1 MKKNKFTKFFT
12 IILAIFIIGGL
23 TACATQPATTSQDE
37 PVIQEEEVEAP
48 QAEEAEESGPV
59 TVTIATPID
68 PESLDPAFDTSIKA
82 ISVMSQVYDRLIWRD
97 QNGEFQPALAASWEF
112 IDPTT
117 LELKLR
123 EGVLFHDGGE
133 FTADDVVFTFGRLL
147 DEANPLPLS
156 SYVAGSIVSVDK
168 IDDYTVRIITP
179 APRALLIAEIFRIAI
194 ISKDA
199 VEAAGDS
206 YGQNPVG
213 TGPFRLVQWNRNESI
228 VFEAFDDYWQG
239 RSDIDQVVFKIIP
252 DDFARYAALQAGEV
266 DIISNLP
273 PERIDEVESDPDL
286 KVGMVHSAR
295 NMFVGMNTW
304 EPPFDNPLVRQAM
317 NYAVDVQLIIDTIF
331 DGHAYL
337 NRNIC
342 GQVTTG
348 YDPDVATY
356 TYDPAKALELLA
368 EAGYSDGFEV
378 NFWGPNGKY
387 IKDKEV
393 QEAMGAQLAE
403 VGITVTHIMPEWAE
417 YWGKY
422 KPGEL
427 DGLMFLSTGNPLL
440 DCDMT
445 MVYRMY
451 SKTAGQYFNSPEL
464 DAMIE
469 DEQADVDPVSR
480 KATMVEIQE
489 YVIDQAPW
497 IFLYDQ
503 QDPYGLSARVVWEPR
518 SDELEW
524 VYEMVIAE

>member
-1 MKKNKFTKFFT
+1 MKTSKFAKLIT
-12 IILAIFIIGGL
+12 IILAAIFIGVLIGC
-23 TACATQPATTSQDE
+23 TTQPTTAPDVDQPPQTVE
-37 PVIQEEEVEAP
+37 TEAP
-48 QAEEAEESGPV
+48 QPEELEPV
-59 TVTIATPID
+59 TITIVTPID

-97 QNGEFQPALAASWEF
+97 ISGELIPSLAASWEF

-123 EGVLFHDGGE
+123 EGVTFHDGGD
-133 FTADDVVFTFGRLL
+133 FTAEDVVFTFERLL
-147 DEANPLPLS
+147 DEDNPLPLS
-156 SYVAGSIVSVDK
+156 SYVVGSITSVEK
-168 IDDYTVRIITP
+168 IDDYTVRITTP
-179 APRALLIAEIFRIAI
+179 SPRALLLAEIFRIAI
-194 ISKDA
+194 VSKDA
-199 VEAAGDS
+199 VEAAGEA
-206 YGQNPVG
+206 YGLNPIG
-213 TGPFRLVQWNRNESI
+213 TGPFKFVQWDKNEKI
-228 VFEAFDDYWQG
+228 VFEAFDEHWRG
-239 RSDIDQVVFKIIP
+239 RSEFDQVTFRIMP
-252 DDFARYAALQAGEV
+252 DDFARYASLTAGEV

-273 PERIDEVESDPDL
+273 PERIEEVDADPNL
-286 KVGMVHSAR
+286 NTAMVHSAR

-304 EPPFDNPLVRQAM
+304 EPPFDDPRVRAAM

-331 DGHAYL
+331 NGHAYL

-342 GQVTTG
+342 SQVITG
-348 YDPDVATY
+348 YDPDFEGY
-356 TYDPAKALELLA
+356 TYDPDKAKELLA
-368 EAGYSDGFEV
+368 EAGYPDGFEI

-387 IKDKEV
+387 VKDKEV
-393 QEAMGAQLAE
+393 QEAMGAFLVD

-422 KPGEL
+422 KPGDL

-469 DEQADVDPVSR
+469 KEQAEVDPAKR
-480 KATMVEIQE
+480 QEIFVEIQQ
-489 YVIDQAPW
+489 YVKEQAPW

-503 QDPYGLSARVVWEPR
+503 QDPYGVSARIDWQPR

-524 VYEMVIAE
+524 VYDMHVTE